1 MSSLKDRCSYATCF
15 RYSTYWNNYSIFL
28 NYLYLSHWTLIF
40 FTKSLPKM
48 IYSILRTHIQ
58 IYQFS
63 EPFAGGE
70 CQCISFIKP
79 YPSSV
84 CLCNLTHKT
93 GLKSFMIL
101 LISLA
106 AWIVSVGK
114 ILTLL
119 IFYSIHSH
127 EYFWTLEYFNK
138 PFDFYCC
145 FLKKNIF
152 VMLQF
157 FHSQPDVLYFW
168 FIVIITWKFSWFFFS
183 SSFMNLS
190 TNTGILVTLANLLL
204 FQSNK

>member
-1 MSSLKDRCSYATCF
+1 
-15 RYSTYWNNYSIFL
+15 
-28 NYLYLSHWTLIF
+28 
-40 FTKSLPKM
+40 M

-79 YPSSV
+79 YPSGV
-84 CLCNLTHKT
+84 CLCNMTHKT

-127 EYFWTLEYFNK
+127 EYF
-138 PFDFYCC
+138 
-145 FLKKNIF
+145 
-152 VMLQF
+152 
-157 FHSQPDVLYFW
+157 
-168 FIVIITWKFSWFFFS
+168 
-183 SSFMNLS
+183 
-190 TNTGILVTLANLLL
+190 
-204 FQSNK
+204 